1 MSDEIREIHL
11 RCSPNVHG
19 ETTRDG
25 EAMSD
30 NGARLE
36 LVIGHMADV
45 PAEMRALVNELHAHE
60 KNVRLRSELEYLKE
74 RVWHL
79 CDEHAAALVA
89 HVKLETTA
97 GRRPQI
103 RIRA

>member
-1 MSDEIREIHL
+1 MS
-11 RCSPNVHG
+11 
-19 ETTRDG
+19 T
-25 EAMSD
+25 

-36 LVIGHMADV
+36 LLVGHMADV
-45 PAEMRALVNELHAHE
+45 LAEMRALINELHAHE

-79 CDEHAAALVA
+79 CDEHAALVA

-97 GRRPQI
+97 GRGRELRPTET
-103 RIRA
+103 RIENDRAEQSTSGSAVH